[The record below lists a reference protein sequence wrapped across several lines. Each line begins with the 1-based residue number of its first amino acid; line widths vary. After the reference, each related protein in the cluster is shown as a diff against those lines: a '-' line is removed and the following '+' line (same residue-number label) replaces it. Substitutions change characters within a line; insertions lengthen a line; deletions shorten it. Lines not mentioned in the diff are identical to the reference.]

1 MFATALVLAS
11 ALGFVSALLGCQ
23 GLAGRWTGELV
34 CSRESPSIVAEAEL
48 RLWRAGEATVEGE
61 LRAEG
66 EQSRVNVR
74 EETLLAW
81 TLSLERT
88 DEPGIRQPLQ
98 SRMDRCVQYVGGR
111 LDSEGCALARGEWRW
126 DGEDGLELDGE
137 RCRVELQRGAK
148 GSR

>member
-1 MFATALVLAS
+1 MLAAALVLA
-11 ALGFVSALLGCQ
+11 AALLGCQ

-34 CSRESPSIVAEAEL
+34 CSRESPSILADAEL

-66 EQSRVNVR
+66 EQSGVGPR
-74 EETLLAW
+74 EETLLSW

-88 DEPGIRQPLQ
+88 DAPGIRQPLQ
-98 SRMDRCVQYVGGR
+98 ARMDRCEQYVEGR
-111 LDSEGCALARGEWRW
+111 LDSEGCALARGEWSW
-126 DGEDGLELDGE
+126 DGEDGLALDGE
-137 RCRVELQRGAK
+137 SCRVELQRGAR